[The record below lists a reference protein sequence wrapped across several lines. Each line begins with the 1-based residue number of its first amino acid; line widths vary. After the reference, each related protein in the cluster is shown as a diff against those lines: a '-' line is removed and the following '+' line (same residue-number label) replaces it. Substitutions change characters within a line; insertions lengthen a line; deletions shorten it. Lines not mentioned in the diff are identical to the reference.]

1 MPAGAG
7 PGAVTVL
14 VIDDEAAVRDVLV
27 RLLQGAGYR
36 TVSAADLAEARNA
49 LKQHELAAIVCDVN
63 LPDGS
68 GVDLVREA
76 VDQLPDLGVV
86 MLTGVDD
93 PDVAGEAFRLGA
105 AAYVVKPFTGNEV
118 LINVA
123 NCLRLRDLERS
134 RRTVLEQI
142 ERTIVER
149 GRSLQSA
156 VRRVEDSD
164 SHAVAGD
171 RELVDRLAGALSL
184 RHEET
189 GRHIERVGYYSEIL
203 ARAGGFA
210 EWTPDAVRLAAML
223 HDVGKIGVPD
233 SVLTKAGPLD
243 DEETAQVRRHP
254 ELGHALL
261 SGSRSPVIALG
272 ATAALT
278 HHERWD
284 GMGYPMGVA
293 GDRIPLVG
301 RIAAVADVFDAMCS
315 YRSYH
320 RPIPVPEVVA
330 HIREQRGRHFDPD
343 LVDLFDSVLDEFTDV
358 LADHPDPEPAAAV
371 RVLVVDDHQMFAQSV
386 ARLLAREPGILLV
399 GVAGTVAQGLA
410 LADSEVPQVVLMD
423 LELPDGDGLS
433 ATRSIRERHPETQV
447 VMLTGRTDDA
457 VLVDA
462 IRAGCAGFLPKSE
475 AFHRLSDLIHR
486 AAEGRPAMPSS
497 AVPRLLAAMQTE
509 SAPRRSSVLTQR
521 EVEVLELVAQGLGT
535 DAIADRLRVSSLTAR
550 NHLQNAMSKMGA
562 HTRLEAVVT
571 AVRQGVVRVS

>member
-1 MPAGAG
+1 MSTAESTGSA
-7 PGAVTVL
+7 TVL
-14 VIDDEAAVRDVLV
+14 VIDDEAPLREVLLRV
-27 RLLQGAGYR
+27 LGGAGYR
-36 TVSAADLAEARNA
+36 TVAAADLAEGRAA
-49 LKQHELAAIVCDVN
+49 LVAHEVDLMVCDVN

-68 GVDLVREA
+68 GIDLVREA
-76 VDQLPDLGVV
+76 VAQLPDIGVV

-93 PDVAGEAFRLGA
+93 PAIAREAFELGA

-123 NCLRLRDLERS
+123 NCLRLRRLERS
-134 RRTVLEQI
+134 RRSVLEQI

-156 VRRVEDSD
+156 VRRVEEAA
-164 SHAVAGD
+164 SHAVEGD
-171 RELVDRLAGALSL
+171 REVVDRLAGALSL

-189 GRHIERVGYYSEIL
+189 GRHIERVGFFAEIL
-203 ARAGGFA
+203 ARAGGFSD
-210 EWTPDAVRLAAML
+210 WTPDAVRLAAML

-243 DEETAQVRRHP
+243 DEETAYVRRHP

-261 SGSRSPVIALG
+261 AGSGSPVIALG

-284 GMGYPMGVA
+284 GMGYPQGIA

-315 YRSYH
+315 HRSYH
-320 RPIPVPEVVA
+320 RPIPVPDVVA
-330 HIREQRGRHFDPD
+330 HIRDQSGRHFDPD
-343 LVDLFDSVLDEFTDV
+343 LVDLFGTVLDEFTDV
-358 LADHPDPEPAAAV
+358 LAQHPDPEPSATV
-371 RVLVVDDHQMFAQSV
+371 RVLVVDDQQMFAQSI
-386 ARLLAREPGILLV
+386 ARLLGRESGIQLV
-399 GVAGTVAQGLA
+399 GVAATVADSLA
-410 LADSEVPQVVLMD
+410 LVDSEQPEVVLMD

-433 ATRSIRERHPETQV
+433 ATRAIRERHPSTQV
-447 VMLTGRTDDA
+447 IMLTGRAEDA

-462 IRAGCAGFLPKSE
+462 IRAGCAGFLAKTE
-475 AFHRLSDLIHR
+475 TFHLLSDLIHR
-486 AAEGRPAMPSS
+486 AAEGRPAMPAS
-497 AVPRLLAAMQTE
+497 AVPRLLAAMQADAT
-509 SAPRRSSVLTQR
+509 PRSSSALTRR

-535 DAIADRLRVSSLTAR
+535 DAIADRLGVSSLTAR
-550 NHLQNAMSKMGA
+550 NHLQNAMAKMQA

-571 AVRQGVVRVS
+571 AVRSGIVRVA

>member
-1 MPAGAG
+1 MPEGAG

-14 VIDDEAAVRDVLV
+14 VIDDEPSVRDVLV
-27 RLLQGAGYR
+27 RVLQGAGYR
-36 TVSAADLAEARNA
+36 TETAADLAGARIA
-49 LKQHELAAIVCDVN
+49 LKEHELAVIVCDVN

-68 GVDLVREA
+68 GVDLVRDA

-93 PDVAGEAFRLGA
+93 PEVAREAFRLGA
-105 AAYVVKPFTGNEV
+105 AAYVVKPFAGNEV

-123 NCLRLRDLERS
+123 NCLRLRELERS
-134 RRTVLEQI
+134 RRRVLEQI
-142 ERTIVER
+142 ETTIVER

-156 VRRVEDSD
+156 VRRVEDAGTN
-164 SHAVAGD
+164 AVAGD
-171 RELVDRLAGALSL
+171 REMVDRLAGALSL

-189 GRHIERVGYYSEIL
+189 GRHIERVGYFAEIL
-203 ARAGGFA
+203 ARAGGFS

-243 DEETAQVRRHP
+243 DEETAHVRRHP

-261 SGSRSPVIALG
+261 AGSSSPVIALG

-284 GMGYPMGVA
+284 GMGYPQGLS

-301 RIAAVADVFDAMCS
+301 RIAAIADVFDAMCS
-315 YRSYH
+315 HRSYH
-320 RPIPVPEVVA
+320 RPIPVPDVVA
-330 HIREQRGRHFDPD
+330 HIREQSGRHFDPH
-343 LVDLFDSVLDEFTDV
+343 LVDLFDTVLDEFADV
-358 LADHPDPEPAAAV
+358 RAQHPDPEPTASV
-371 RVLVVDDHQMFAQSV
+371 RVLVVDDHQMFAQSI
-386 ARLLAREPGILLV
+386 ARLLGREPGILLV
-399 GVAGTVAQGLA
+399 GVAGTVADGIA
-410 LADSEVPQVVLMD
+410 LADAESPQVVLMD

-433 ATRSIRERHPETQV
+433 ATRSIRERHPEMQV
-447 VMLTGRTDDA
+447 VMLTGRTEDS

-486 AAEGRPAMPSS
+486 AAEGRPAMPPS
-497 AVPRLLAAMQTE
+497 AVPRLLSAMQTE
-509 SAPRRSSVLTQR
+509 AAPRRSSLLTQR

-535 DAIADRLRVSSLTAR
+535 DAIADRLGVSSLTAR
-550 NHLQNAMSKMGA
+550 NHLQNAMAKMGA

-571 AVRQGVVRVS
+571 AVRQGIVRVA